1 MKKICFISTIPSTLR
16 TFVLKTAIYLH
27 ENTDWDISF
36 ICSED
41 EEFASE
47 LPEFIHYFPVPM
59 ERGISISGI
68 KSMMQMKKIFV
79 KEKFDLIQ
87 YSTPNA
93 SLYAALAGKLAGIP
107 VRLYCQWGMVYVGFE
122 GIKRQVFKAIEKI
135 VCKLSTW
142 IEPDSVSNLNFAHEE
157 NLYPQTKGSV
167 IWNGSACGINLEK
180 FDISQKI
187 KYRKDIREKYNF
199 PEDSFVYG
207 FVGRITKDK
216 GINELLAAFKQIYES
231 NSNVYLMMVGTT
243 EKDDTV
249 DESLFLWSKKCE
261 HVIYTGFTDIVEQ
274 YLSAMDTYI
283 LPSYREGFGMGVVEA
298 EAMGA
303 PVIVTSIPGPV
314 DAMKENETGIV
325 VKKGSIKEL
334 LRAMKK
340 LYEDKHIRKEYSSNA
355 YDFAINNF
363 EQKKLFGKILLDR
376 KRLLG
381 E

>member
-207 FVGRITKDK
+207 FIGRITKDK

-298 EAMGA
+298 EAMGV

>member
-187 KYRKDIREKYNF
+187 IISQK
-199 PEDSFVYG
+199 
-207 FVGRITKDK
+207 
-216 GINELLAAFKQIYES
+216 
-231 NSNVYLMMVGTT
+231 
-243 EKDDTV
+243 
-249 DESLFLWSKKCE
+249 
-261 HVIYTGFTDIVEQ
+261 IV
-274 YLSAMDTYI
+274 LSMA
-283 LPSYREGFGMGVVEA
+283 L
-298 EAMGA
+298 
-303 PVIVTSIPGPV
+303 
-314 DAMKENETGIV
+314 
-325 VKKGSIKEL
+325 
-334 LRAMKK
+334 
-340 LYEDKHIRKEYSSNA
+340 
-355 YDFAINNF
+355 
-363 EQKKLFGKILLDR
+363 
-376 KRLLG
+376 
-381 E
+381 

>member
-231 NSNVYLMMVGTT
+231 NSNVYLIMVGTT

-298 EAMGA
+298 EAMGV

>member
-36 ICSED
+36 ISSED

-298 EAMGA
+298 EAMGV

>member
-298 EAMGA
+298 EAMGVS
-303 PVIVTSIPGPV
+303 VIVTSIPGPV

>member
-216 GINELLAAFKQIYES
+216 GISELLAAFKQIYES

-298 EAMGA
+298 EAMGV

>member
-249 DESLFLWSKKCE
+249 DESLFLWSKN
-261 HVIYTGFTDIVEQ
+261 VNT
-274 YLSAMDTYI
+274 
-283 LPSYREGFGMGVVEA
+283 
-298 EAMGA
+298 
-303 PVIVTSIPGPV
+303 
-314 DAMKENETGIV
+314 
-325 VKKGSIKEL
+325 
-334 LRAMKK
+334 
-340 LYEDKHIRKEYSSNA
+340 
-355 YDFAINNF
+355 
-363 EQKKLFGKILLDR
+363 
-376 KRLLG
+376 
-381 E
+381 

>member
-1 MKKICFISTIPSTLR
+1 MKRICFISTIPLTLR

-199 PEDSFVYG
+199 PEASFVYG

-231 NSNVYLMMVGTT
+231 NSNVYLMMVGAT
-243 EKDDTV
+243 EK
-249 DESLFLWSKKCE
+249 
-261 HVIYTGFTDIVEQ
+261 VIQLMNRYFCG
-274 YLSAMDTYI
+274 
-283 LPSYREGFGMGVVEA
+283 
-298 EAMGA
+298 
-303 PVIVTSIPGPV
+303 
-314 DAMKENETGIV
+314 
-325 VKKGSIKEL
+325 
-334 LRAMKK
+334 
-340 LYEDKHIRKEYSSNA
+340 
-355 YDFAINNF
+355 
-363 EQKKLFGKILLDR
+363 QKNVNT
-376 KRLLG
+376 
-381 E
+381 

>member
-107 VRLYCQWGMVYVGFE
+107 VRLYCQWGMVYVGLE

-298 EAMGA
+298 EAMGV

>member
-41 EEFASE
+41 EEVASE

-298 EAMGA
+298 EAMGV